1 METSNENINLTQ
13 DTQDRPQK
21 PTAKQYK
28 ARQQSATK
36 TVSEWI
42 ESTVLPLKGEILIG
56 IPDEWD
62 GESQFKPI
70 VKVGDG
76 VHYWAD
82 LEEIGGSSAG
92 VEVLIKTDNTQS
104 DEEFIRASLDPKK
117 LVDGLYVIVESEI
130 EFENEDGT
138 TKTLT
143 QHTAYTYVG
152 GADDEEGT
160 FKALSGN
167 YNADNVYFDSD
178 ITLAGD
184 YTAVGN
190 VKLNEGKLQSKGK
203 SISELFDQ
211 IFTKELEP
219 TITQPSMTVTLN
231 EAKQYEVGTVVEPT
245 YTTTFNKGKYS
256 FDPTDTGVEVES
268 YSVTFNGETLTT
280 EKGTF
285 QKYTVTETP
294 IQISATINYSD
305 GVFAKTNLGNTSTK
319 RIERGSCTA
328 TSGNITGMRYHF
340 WSKNDKDV
348 TLNDLN
354 SDIIRGY
361 THTTG
366 SFAISESAA
375 GTIINNIIIAVK
387 EGYEISKVIMPSAMN
402 FPATDDFKIIGTK
415 EVYGANRNL
424 PAVYTIY
431 KYQPNEIASDETF
444 EITISK
450 K

>member
-21 PTAKQYK
+21 PTSKSYK

-36 TVSEWI
+36 TVGEWLN
-42 ESTVLPLKGEILIG
+42 SDVLPLKGEILIG

-104 DEEFIRASLDPKK
+104 DEEFIRESLDPKK

-138 TKTLT
+138 AKTLT
-143 QHTAYTYVG
+143 QHTAYTYVA

-219 TITQPSMTVTLN
+219 TITQPSLTITLGSTGSH
-231 EAKQYEVGTVVEPT
+231 EVGTILNPT
-245 YTTTFNKGKYS
+245 YKITFNKGSYQYGPS
-256 FDPTDTGVEVES
+256 DTGVT
-268 YSVTFNGETLTT
+268 VTGSSATFDGETLTGL
-280 EKGTF
+280 EGTF
-285 QKYTVTETP
+285 RAYTVQEGSK
-294 IQISATINYSD
+294 QATATASYSD
-305 GVFAKTNLGNTSTK
+305 GVFAKTNLGNTSA
-319 RIERGSCTA
+319 TA
-328 TSGNITGMRYHF
+328 KITAGACNNSSSNITGVRYSF
-340 WSKNDKDV
+340 WNKNSSDV
-348 TLNDLN
+348 NVSNLT
-354 SDIIRGY
+354 SDTVRGY
-361 THTTG
+361 TKFTG
-366 SFAISESAA
+366 NKLTISTVGA
-375 GTIINNIIIAVK
+375 GVDNIIIALPSSK
-387 EGYEISKVIMPSAMN
+387 TISKVIMPVSNNADV
-402 FPATDDFKIIGTK
+402 TSEFKLISST
-415 EVYGANRNL
+415 VSVSGANGNI
-424 PAVYTIY
+424 PISYNIY
-431 KYQPNEIASDETF
+431 KYRPASLDAASNF
-444 EITISK
+444 EITIV
-450 K
+450 

>member
-76 VHYWAD
+76 VHYWAE
-82 LEEIGGSSAG
+82 LEEICGSSAG

-104 DEEFIRASLDPKK
+104 DEEFIRESLDPKK

-143 QHTAYTYVG
+143 QHTAYTYVVS
-152 GADDEEGT
+152 ADDEEGT

-190 VKLNEGKLQSKGK
+190 VKLNEGTLQSKGK

-219 TITQPSMTVTLN
+219 AITQPSLTITLGS
-231 EAKQYEVGTVVEPT
+231 AGSHEVGTILNPT
-245 YTTTFNKGKYS
+245 YKINFNKGSYQYG
-256 FDPTDTGVEVES
+256 PETGVTVTS
-268 YSVTFNGETLTT
+268 SSATFNGETLTGL
-280 EKGTF
+280 EGTF
-285 QKYTVTETP
+285 SQYIVQEGNK
-294 IQISATINYSD
+294 QATATASYSD
-305 GVFAKTNLGNTSTK
+305 GVFAKTNLGNTSATAK
-319 RIERGSCTA
+319 ITAGSCNN
-328 TSGNITGMRYHF
+328 SSSNITGVRYSF
-340 WSKNDKDV
+340 WKKNSSDV
-348 TLNDLN
+348 NVSNLT
-354 SDIIRGY
+354 SDTVRGY
-361 THTTG
+361 TKFTG
-366 SFAISESAA
+366 NKLTISTVGA
-375 GTIINNIIIAVK
+375 GVDNIIIALPSSK
-387 EGYEISKVIMPSAMN
+387 TISKVIMPVSNNADV
-402 FPATDDFKIIGTK
+402 TSEFKLISST
-415 EVYGANRNL
+415 VSVSGANGNL
-424 PAVYTIY
+424 PISYNIY
-431 KYQPNEIASDETF
+431 KYRPASLDAISNF
-444 EITISK
+444 EITIV
-450 K
+450 